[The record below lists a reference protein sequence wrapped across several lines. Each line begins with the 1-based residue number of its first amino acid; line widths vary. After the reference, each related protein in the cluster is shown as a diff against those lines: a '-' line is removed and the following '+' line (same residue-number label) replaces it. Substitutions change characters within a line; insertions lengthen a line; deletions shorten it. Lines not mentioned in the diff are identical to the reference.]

1 MFWKRYDLLRQSCY
15 WISSFYVSDLA
26 QEVPVPRHQSIRLHG
41 LRILR
46 LRAAPRTTMHVL
58 FDHVCMSQL
67 LRRRQIHCE
76 NKQNW
81 SKIAKTTFSVVSR
94 PCIYSVFS
102 LLFPSTSSTAFG
114 SACFLHVLKAFLP
127 RFSLSLGELRHW
139 TAKMWRGH
147 WVMQSTSKRSCRGC
161 LQRRGLQKGSHMKYY
176 KFHVFIYEIAGSFQ
190 LHYQEHL
197 KHWYRKEMALNISC
211 IAAVA
216 EVSLRASW
224 ISWNALFHC
233 QESAGQHTKRGQS
246 WHREL
251 SCEMMWALKLYT
263 TK

>member
-1 MFWKRYDLLRQSCY
+1 MTSWHPQLQGTFYGRARMFWKRYDLLRQSCY

-58 FDHVCMSQL
+58 FDLFACHSFFAGGKFTVRTNRTGQKLQKLRFQWFHNHVFTLCFL
-67 LRRRQIHCE
+67 CCFHP
-76 NKQNW
+76 
-81 SKIAKTTFSVVSR
+81 R
-94 PCIYSVFS
+94 PPLHSDI
-102 LLFPSTSSTAFG
+102 
-114 SACFLHVLKAFLP
+114 SACFLHFLKAFLP
-127 RFSLSLGELRHW
+127 RFSLSLDELRHW

-176 KFHVFIYEIAGSFQ
+176 KFHVFIYEIGSFQ

-197 KHWYRKEMALNISC
+197 NIGT
-211 IAAVA
+211 
-216 EVSLRASW
+216 EKKWL
-224 ISWNALFHC
+224 
-233 QESAGQHTKRGQS
+233 
-246 WHREL
+246 
-251 SCEMMWALKLYT
+251 
-263 TK
+263 